1 MERKISSLT
10 YLMTTYMLS
19 NHSISKEDLG
29 FSCSD
34 TQTHYMSTCQ
44 EQSQIMLLSENTG
57 LDFFLGKNLNVY
69 VICIPLNQGDI
80 FSMIVANS
88 MAIGIWE
95 ETLLA
100 TLLFLKTNP
109 NTFTFLDNSY
119 CYKTRVWTD
128 FR

>member
-1 MERKISSLT
+1 
-10 YLMTTYMLS
+10 MTTYMLS

-88 MAIGIWE
+88 MAIGI
-95 ETLLA
+95 
-100 TLLFLKTNP
+100 
-109 NTFTFLDNSY
+109 
-119 CYKTRVWTD
+119 
-128 FR
+128 